1 MECQIDGLKINYT
14 DEGKGKA
21 LLFLHGWGSN
31 LESFRCVTDQLKD
44 SYRIIRLDFPGFGGS
59 DCPPVPWNVDDY
71 VAVTRKF
78 IEYLALEKVNL
89 IGHSFGGRVIIKMAS
104 SQNDF
109 QIDKVVLMDSAGILP
124 VKTLKKRVR
133 TRVFKIGKR
142 ILLIPFVKK
151 LFPDALEKYRR
162 LFGSADYN
170 NASGVLRDTMVRV
183 VNEDLE
189 SYLPDIR
196 YPVLLIWGD
205 QDDATP
211 MRDAHIMEKMIPD
224 AGLVVI
230 KGAGHFSFLKDPY
243 LVAAA
248 MKSFFG

>member
-1 MECQIDGLKINYT
+1 M
-14 DEGKGKA
+14 
-21 LLFLHGWGSN
+21 
-31 LESFRCVTDQLKD
+31 
-44 SYRIIRLDFPGFGGS
+44 
-59 DCPPVPWNVDDY
+59 
-71 VAVTRKF
+71 
-78 IEYLALEKVNL
+78 
-89 IGHSFGGRVIIKMAS
+89 
-104 SQNDF
+104 
-109 QIDKVVLMDSAGILP
+109 
-124 VKTLKKRVR
+124 R

-196 YPVLLIWGD
+196 YPALLIWGD

-230 KGAGHFSFLKDPY
+230 KGAGHFSFLKDVMYSYYDQIESAVARKDYVSINHRTAAFLASYFDTLFAVNRVMNPGEKR
-243 LVAAA
+243 LVEFAKKNCKRLPENFERDVNNLASGSIETKLDTA
-248 MKSFFG
+248 SSLVENLRKIIDRDEA